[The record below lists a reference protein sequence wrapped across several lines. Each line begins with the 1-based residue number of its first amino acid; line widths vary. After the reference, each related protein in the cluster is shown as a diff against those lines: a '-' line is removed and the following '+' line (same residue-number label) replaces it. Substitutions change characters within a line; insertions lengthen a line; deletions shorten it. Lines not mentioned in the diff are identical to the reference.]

1 MIPLLSKIVI
11 EREEI
16 ILYLVNDI
24 ISNRKFIPFL
34 FMEYVSIIGVLNLKA
49 ISSPWHNATWKG

>member
-49 ISSPWHNATWKG
+49 ISSP